1 MDWRHVLLAFVV
13 VALVLGLGVL
23 VIAKSLGLVLFG
35 AAAGALFLAAVVAAA
50 VLAWPV
56 AYLVIVIVY
65 WARPDQ
71 RAPSADYSISQGREA
86 GQAPPVADGRLAGAG
101 LVLRRE

>member
-13 VALVLGLGVL
+13 VALVLGLGAL

-35 AAAGALFLAAVVAAA
+35 AAAGALFLAAVVAAV

-56 AYLVIVIVY
+56 AYLVIVVVY

-86 GQAPPVADGRLAGAG
+86 GRQPDRD
-101 LVLRRE
+101 E